1 MDEAARHNG
10 PVPALRSKVLGNV
23 VHRRQVKPR
32 AVLLI
37 ASLGIFMS
45 FLDATIVTIA
55 MPNIVRSFPDAGLGG
70 LSWVLNAYNIVFAA
84 FLVAAGRAADLLGRK
99 RTFEFGLLVF
109 TAASAACA
117 LAPTAELLVAARVA
131 QGIGAAIIVPASLA
145 LVMHAFPARERPNA
159 VALWAATAALAAG
172 LGPSAGGVLVYAAG
186 WRAAFLVNIPIGL
199 AAIVLA
205 RRTLVESRAPGT
217 RTLPDL
223 GGALLLAGAVGAL
236 VFGVVKGPD
245 WGWDNGRVI
254 GAGILAAALAIL
266 FVRRSARHSA
276 PLLDGALL
284 RIRSLSVANGLMVLA
299 AAAYFGVILNNV
311 LFLTTVWGWSILQA
325 GLAMTPGPIAAA
337 IVAGLV
343 GPLVG
348 RIDARLL
355 IFVGGAVW
363 AAGIAGYLVLTGPE
377 PDFVGAWL
385 PATIVAGIG
394 AGISFPTISA
404 VAVAAAPGDRFATA
418 TAITG
423 VARQLGAAIG
433 VAVLIAVIG
442 APATALKDFQRGW
455 VLAICIFLALALCAL
470 ALGRVAPDEAD
481 DAEAVAEPSDPRR
494 YGDAREIVGRSRAS
508 GRELRM
514 LPGFED
520 DRSMAGVLSAVP
532 MLAGAQPDALE
543 RLAATAT
550 VLRVRGG
557 DVIFYDGDE
566 GDWLFVVVTGRLEAV
581 VVRDG
586 AEELV
591 RVLHP
596 GDVVGELA
604 VLASEPRSATVRA
617 RRDTT
622 LVQLGGEDFR
632 ALLTA
637 TPGLALSVTGVLA
650 RQLRSSSP
658 AVPLDDSPPVTLA
671 VVPLT
676 AETGAVAP
684 RFAHDLTEA
693 LARHG
698 RSALITASIAS
709 GGGTPLEIVD
719 AHERD
724 HDHVVL
730 LAEMP
735 SGRDA
740 WTQLCL
746 RHADRVLA
754 LTSGGPVP
762 NWVFWHPQLRSSDL
776 VFVDRA
782 DGMGVHEWT
791 KALVPKRRFR
801 VEDGTGW
808 RAGVE
813 AAARRLAGRS
823 TGVVLSGGGARG
835 FAHIGVLEELMAAGV
850 TIDRVGGVSCGA
862 WIGAMFALGMDPDE
876 IDARCYEDWVRRNP
890 LTDYTF
896 PRTAMIRGERVRAVF
911 ERNLP
916 GLIEELPRD
925 YFCVSCDLVSG
936 ELIVH
941 REGPLDVAAGASQC
955 LPGLAPPVALDGRL
969 LIDGGVLNNLPV
981 DVMAATREG
990 PVIAV
995 DVTTRYR
1002 PPTSDGQR
1010 RRRGSNSNGQWDNHT
1025 PRPSVLET
1033 ISRALVLGSVDTEQA
1048 AREHADIVIQPVEPD
1063 VGMLEWHQLDRVR
1076 ERGRRAAREVL
1087 ASHRRGAAR
1096 SVK

>member
-1 MDEAARHNG
+1 M
-10 PVPALRSKVLGNV
+10 
-23 VHRRQVKPR
+23 
-32 AVLLI
+32 LLI
-37 ASLGIFMS
+37 ASLGIFMA

-55 MPNIVRSFPDAGLGG
+55 MPDIIRSFPDAGIGG

-99 RTFEFGLLVF
+99 RMFEFGLLVF

-117 LAPTAELLVAARVA
+117 LAPTAELLIAARIA
-131 QGIGAAIIVPASLA
+131 QAIGAAVLVPASLA
-145 LVMHAFPARERPNA
+145 LVMHAFPARERPHA

-186 WRAAFLVNIPIGL
+186 WRAAFLVNIPIGV

-223 GGALLLAGAVGAL
+223 GGAMLLAGAVGAL

-245 WGWDNGRVI
+245 WGWDDGRVI
-254 GAGILAAALAIL
+254 GAGIFGAALATL
-266 FVRRSARHSA
+266 FVRRSARHPA

-325 GLAMTPGPIAAA
+325 GLAMTPGPIVAA
-337 IVAGLV
+337 IVAG
-343 GPLVG
+343 PAG
-348 RIDARLL
+348 RLMGRVDARLL
-355 IFVGGAVW
+355 LFVGGVVW
-363 AAGIAGYLVLTGPE
+363 AAGVAGYLLLAGLE
-377 PDFVGAWL
+377 PDFLGGWL
-385 PATIVAGIG
+385 PATIVAGVG

-404 VAVAAAPGDRFATA
+404 VAVAAAPGERFATA

-423 VARQLGAAIG
+423 VARQIGAAIG

-442 APATALKDFQRGW
+442 APATALEDFQRGW
-455 VLAICIFLALALCAL
+455 VLASCIFLALALCAL
-470 ALGRVAPDEAD
+470 GLGELARDEDD
-481 DAEAVAEPSDPRR
+481 DAEAVPGPSDPGR
-494 YGDAREIVGRSRAS
+494 YADAREIVGRSRAS
-508 GRELRM
+508 SRERLM
-514 LPGFED
+514 LPGFEGN
-520 DRSMAGVLSAVP
+520 RSMAGILSAVP

-557 DVIFYDGDE
+557 DVVFYDGE
-566 GDWLFVVVTGRLEAV
+566 NGDCLFVVVTGRLEAV
-581 VVRDG
+581 VMRDG
-586 AEELV
+586 AQELIT
-591 RVLHP
+591 VLYP

-637 TPGLALSVTGVLA
+637 TPGLALSVAGVLA
-650 RQLRSSSP
+650 RQLRGSRP
-658 AVPLDDSPPVTLA
+658 AVPLHDSPPVTLA

-684 RFAHDLTEA
+684 RFAHDLRDA
-693 LARHG
+693 LAYQG
-698 RSALITASIAS
+698 RAALITDPIAD
-709 GGGTPLEIVD
+709 GGAPLEIVD

-730 LAEMP
+730 LADVP
-735 SGRDA
+735 SSRDD

-762 NWVFWHPQLRSSDL
+762 NWVFWHPQLRSCDL
-776 VFVDRA
+776 VFVDRG
-782 DGMGVHEWT
+782 DGMGVYEWT

-808 RAGVE
+808 RAGIE
-813 AAARRLAGRS
+813 AATRRLAGRS

-835 FAHIGVLEELMAAGV
+835 FAHIGVLEELLAAGV
-850 TIDRVGGVSCGA
+850 RIDRVGGVSCGA
-862 WIGAMFALGMDPDE
+862 WIGAMFALGMDPEE

-896 PRTAMIRGERVRAVF
+896 PRTAMIRGQRVRAVF

-941 REGPLDVAAGASQC
+941 REGPLGVAAAASQC

-1010 RRRGSNSNGQWDNHT
+1010 RRRGSNANGMWDNHT

-1048 AREHADIVIQPVEPD
+1048 ALEHADIVIQPVEPD

-1076 ERGRRAAREVL
+1076 ERGRRAAREAL
-1087 ASHRRGAAR
+1087 ASTNLTPSRP
-1096 SVK
+1096 